1 MDDTDVWTPETITG
15 ARRRK
20 FADKLP
26 TQSIPDD
33 WVEPFIQHVF
43 EHHPQSF
50 RCAMGAVVGLD
61 DTPKAGRKRAD
72 G

>member
-1 MDDTDVWTPETITG
+1 MTDTEWTVNTITEPK
-15 ARRRK
+15 RRK

-33 WVEPFIQHVF
+33 WVEPFMQHVF
-43 EHHPQSF
+43 EHHPQTF
-50 RCAMGAVVGLD
+50 RCAMSAVVGLD
-61 DTPKAGRKRAD
+61 DAPKPGRRRND